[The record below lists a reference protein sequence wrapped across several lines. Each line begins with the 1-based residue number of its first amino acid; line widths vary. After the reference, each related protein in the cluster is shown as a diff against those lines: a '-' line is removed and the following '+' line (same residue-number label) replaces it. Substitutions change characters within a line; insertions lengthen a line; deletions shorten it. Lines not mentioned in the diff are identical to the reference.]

1 MRIVC
6 ISDTHSQHTRIRVPA
21 GDVLIHAGDATNT
34 GSEQE
39 VRAFLAWFAKLP
51 HAHKI
56 LIAGNHD
63 WLFQKNPGKAAE
75 LLAAHS
81 GITYLQDSGVEI
93 EGIRFWGSPWTPVF
107 MDWAFNLPRR
117 GERLKQ
123 VWGQVPE
130 GTDVLISHGPPH
142 QILDT
147 VPKSTFLGCEVLR
160 SRISELRPK
169 LCVFGHIHHS
179 WGAVQ
184 APSTLLINASICD
197 EKYHPIHQPIVV
209 DLIDGTAQLC
219 ERTDGLNIE
228 AIRRMREGVSSEEQ
242 AHLDASR
249 PEALLKEMAALRGM
263 DVEAL
268 IQEYLRRG
276 IASDLSNLER
286 KAAKAQQKTI
296 PVTAISIL

>member
-1 MRIVC
+1 M
-6 ISDTHSQHTRIRVPA
+6 TA
-21 GDVLIHAGDATNT
+21 GDVLIHAGDATST

-39 VRAFLAWFAKLP
+39 VRAFLAWFGALP

-63 WLFQKNPGKAAE
+63 WLFQKNPGRAAE
-75 LLAAHS
+75 LLAAHP

-93 EGIRFWGSPWTPVF
+93 EGTRFWGSPWTPVF

-117 GERLKQ
+117 GEQLQK

-184 APSTLLINASICD
+184 APSTLLVNASICD
-197 EKYHPIHQPIVV
+197 EKYQPIHQAIEV
-209 DLIDGTAQLC
+209 DLINGTAQLR
-219 ERTDGLNIE
+219 EQADALNLE
-228 AIRRMREGVSSEEQ
+228 AINRLRESVNPETQGH
-242 AHLDASR
+242 ANASGLESLLR
-249 PEALLKEMAALRGM
+249 PMAVLRG
-263 DVEAL
+263 VGIEAL
-268 IQEYLRRG
+268 IQEYLQRG
-276 IASDLSNLER
+276 VASDLNNLER
-286 KAAKAQQKTI
+286 KAAKAAQKAI
-296 PVTAISIL
+296 PITRIDSL